1 MAITLP
7 FSFLIILWPIIKYF
21 FYRSLYLC
29 TLQNFTVSG
38 VQFCL
43 KRNARNF
50 WNPCRFMKEE
60 FLGRENGK
68 CKGPGV
74 RVQQEGWLRWN
85 EMGEVER
92 DRLSQEE
99 GHVGLLKAH

>member
-1 MAITLP
+1 
-7 FSFLIILWPIIKYF
+7 
-21 FYRSLYLC
+21 
-29 TLQNFTVSG
+29 
-38 VQFCL
+38 
-43 KRNARNF
+43 
-50 WNPCRFMKEE
+50 MKEE

-92 DRLSQEE
+92 DRRLSQEE

>member
-1 MAITLP
+1 
-7 FSFLIILWPIIKYF
+7 
-21 FYRSLYLC
+21 
-29 TLQNFTVSG
+29 
-38 VQFCL
+38 
-43 KRNARNF
+43 
-50 WNPCRFMKEE
+50 MKEE

-74 RVQQEGWLRWN
+74 GVQQESWLRWN

-92 DRLSQEE
+92 DRRLSQEE